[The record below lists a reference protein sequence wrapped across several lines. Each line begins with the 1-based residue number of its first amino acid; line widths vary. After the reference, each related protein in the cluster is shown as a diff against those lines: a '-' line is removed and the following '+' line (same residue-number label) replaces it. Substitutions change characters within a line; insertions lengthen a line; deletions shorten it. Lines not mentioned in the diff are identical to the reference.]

1 MSMHKDSSGM
11 PTGDLQEL
19 MTLKGWNRTKL
30 AGELNI
36 TTNTVDRWFM
46 AGKVAGGPASI
57 LLSEWLEREKSP
69 CPHCGGTGCADELHS
84 RDGRKRP
91 QPA

>member
-11 PTGDLQEL
+11 PTSELQEF
-19 MTLKGWNRTKL
+19 MNLKGWNRTKL
-30 AGELNI
+30 AAALDI

-57 LLSEWLEREKSP
+57 LLREWLNRERSMAMSNGHK
-69 CPHCGGTGCADELHS
+69 
-84 RDGRKRP
+84 